1 MVCYRDGWGP
11 NVNLAFISA
20 DVTIRAWQFTSS
32 DVVFTSEFSFI
43 KGDTLPGT
51 IPFGTT
57 INLDHH
63 LVVVEVSDFDSFQV
77 CIAPPALQLLI
88 RPLSS
93 YK

>member
-1 MVCYRDGWGP
+1 MDGWGP
-11 NVNLAFISA
+11 NADLAFTSA

-57 INLDHH
+57 IDLDHH
-63 LVVVEVSDFDSFQV
+63 LVVVEVSDFESFQV
-77 CIAPPALQLLI
+77 CIVP
-88 RPLSS
+88 
-93 YK
+93 Y